1 MKQMVY
7 ALALLI
13 MMAWGCENIAVLPRK
28 DISDD
33 LKRRGGERD
42 RVARERTDRDR
53 DIRES
58 TLPRN
63 EIVGTVQRIDESRR
77 EIQLRTTEGQT
88 VRIKYDD
95 NTAVF
100 NRDREL
106 RVASLNYGDQ
116 ILVRLDSNSS
126 GERYANV
133 IRMNDSQDIIR

>member
-95 NTAVF
+95 NTPVF

-133 IRMNDSQDIIR
+133 IRMNDRQDIIR